1 MLNHMSRFKNNR
13 YLNTRYC
20 SQAKGKDVSSM
31 ISGMLEN
38 PHKRL
43 SFHELGTNLSFF
55 EDWKYLVNGVVTKSI
70 TVETL
75 FSVLQPNRSLLE
87 TEFLH
92 AHEESKIGIQSYNDA
107 VPGIERSLTEK
118 DMLQE
123 FILLNFQRSIIERMP
138 DIPNKGYY
146 EDFADSLLAFAEF
159 SIDEVLDE
167 KMLLTPIALNL
178 LKITGFRVARFRNIF
193 ESFVVMDLEPD
204 IGATSRTDFTT
215 ELKLNQNDINISL
228 VKRTPFNIS
237 AGIEYKLYNKS
248 YNYLDILGLVSIESL
263 LITCKNYLVH
273 GVNYPLPMVLIL
285 GPHVR
290 RYWFVYDNKTI
301 HAICNKKEVPS
312 DNVARCIPILDESKF
327 MGDDTDELS
336 NNFDNSIGLNLLA
349 KGERN
354 EVMWELHE
362 LSGYLA
368 QPLKTQLNNER
379 FLECISPYF

>member
-1 MLNHMSRFKNNR
+1 
-13 YLNTRYC
+13 
-20 SQAKGKDVSSM
+20 
-31 ISGMLEN
+31 
-38 PHKRL
+38 
-43 SFHELGTNLSFF
+43 
-55 EDWKYLVNGVVTKSI
+55 
-70 TVETL
+70 
-75 FSVLQPNRSLLE
+75 
-87 TEFLH
+87 
-92 AHEESKIGIQSYNDA
+92 
-107 VPGIERSLTEK
+107 
-118 DMLQE
+118 MLQE